1 MGLTNDEFDAA
12 VQAALESLPDA
23 FRTRLDNVR
32 IEIHDRP
39 VARILAEPGA
49 MPDMLGFYIGVPLT
63 QRSVE
68 SPEPLLPARILLF
81 RENLRRIAPTRAAL
95 IREIRITLLHEIGHH
110 FGLDEDRLAELGY
123 D

>member
-1 MGLTNDEFDAA
+1 MRLTNDEFDAA
-12 VQAALESLPDA
+12 VQAAIDSLPES
-23 FRTRLDNVR
+23 FRARLDNVQ
-32 IEIHDRP
+32 IEVQDRP
-39 VARILAEPGA
+39 DARILREPGA
-49 MPDMLGFYIGVPLT
+49 TPDMLGFYIGVPLT
-63 QRSVE
+63 ERSVD

-81 RENLRRIAPTRAAL
+81 RDNLRRICADRDEL